1 MGYSIRTQDGI
12 VIDNIPDNIAPDS
25 PELKTRVAQ
34 VRAGNTQSKAP
45 IFSAEAPK
53 NYTGGEAAVEG
64 LKNLI
69 PSTVKFGVDTASTL
83 VHPIDTA
90 TNVARL
96 AEGGLA
102 NLSEAIPG
110 KATTVQN
117 RYTQAL
123 QPSDEYKQSL
133 EKSKGIASAV
143 GKQYADRYG
152 SMEGFKRAV
161 AEDPAS
167 ILGDISTVLTG
178 GASLA
183 PKAGKL
189 ASVLRT
195 AGDVTNPLYAAG
207 KVISTPAGIVGSI
220 AKGTIGT
227 ATGAGGEAINQAVK
241 AGETSNQAFLGN
253 LRKTSNMEDVVDIA
267 KTGLDNMRKEKN
279 AAYRSGMYDISQ
291 DKSTLNFDDIDSAIQ
306 NAKDKNIKFGEYID
320 EDAHKALMKAE
331 GIVNKWKNKSAD
343 AHTPEGFDALKQKI
357 YNEVLGKL
365 DYQKDA
371 FARNIV
377 GDIYSGIKSSIN
389 NQAPAYADVMKNYGE
404 ASDTINEI
412 KRALSL
418 NEKASADTSLKKLQ
432 SILRDDVSSS
442 FGHRKELAQQLV
454 ENGAEDLMPALA
466 GQALSSWKPR
476 GMLGNLETAGG
487 LGYLAFHPAALGSA
501 LMAAPFVVPRAA
513 GEMAYAYGKGKGAL
527 KRAGEKVPFTKEQAR
542 RAAMLLQQTQPN
554 QEEQ

>member
-1 MGYSIRTQDGI
+1 MGISIDEINAQTSAPSAPKKGI
-12 VIDNIPDNIAPDS
+12 HIDEVNQQLI
-25 PELKTRVAQ
+25 
-34 VRAGNTQSKAP
+34 
-45 IFSAEAPK
+45 K
-53 NYTGGEAAVEG
+53 NYTAGEAALEG
-64 LKNLI
+64 AKNLI
-69 PSTVKFGVDTASTL
+69 PSTIKFGVDTASTL
-83 VHPIDTA
+83 LHPIDTA

-110 KATTVQN
+110 KAKVVQN
-117 RYTQAL
+117 RYTQAM
-123 QPSDEYKQSL
+123 QPSEDYKQSL
-133 EKSKGIASAV
+133 EKSKDIASAV

-189 ASVLRT
+189 AGALRT
-195 AGDVTNPLYAAG
+195 AADVTNPLYSIEKIA
-207 KVISTPAGIVGSI
+207 KISTAPITGAKFNVPVVNREFNVPS
-220 AKGTIGT
+220 AVKGTIGT

-241 AGETSNQAFLGN
+241 AGETGNKVFLDN
-253 LRKTSNMEDVVDIA
+253 LRKTSNMEDAVDIA

-279 AAYRSGMYDISQ
+279 TAYRSGMYDISQ
-291 DKSTLNFDDIDSAIQ
+291 DKSVLSFDDIDNAIS
-306 NAKDKNIKFGEYID
+306 NAKSKNYDFGEYKD
-320 EDAHKALMKAE
+320 VGAQDALNKVEKL
-331 GIVNKWKNKSAD
+331 VNTWKKKSPD
-343 AHTPEGFDALKQKI
+343 AHTPEGLDFLKQKI
-357 YNEVLGKL
+357 NNEILGKL

-371 FARNIV
+371 FARNLV
-377 GDIYSGIKSSIN
+377 GDVYSELKSTIGK
-389 NQAPAYADVMKNYGE
+389 QAPAYADVMKNYGE

-442 FGHRKELAQQLV
+442 FGHRKDLANQLV
-454 ENGAEDLMPALA
+454 EHGAEDLMPALA

-487 LGYLAFHPAALGSA
+487 AYYALTHPAALGSA
-501 LMAAPFVVPRAA
+501 LLAAPFIIPRTA

-542 RAAMLLQQTQPN
+542 KAALLLQQTQPN

>member
-1 MGYSIRTQDGI
+1 MGISIDEINAQSSAPSTPKKGI
-12 VIDNIPDNIAPDS
+12 HIDEVNQQLI
-25 PELKTRVAQ
+25 
-34 VRAGNTQSKAP
+34 
-45 IFSAEAPK
+45 K
-53 NYTGGEAAVEG
+53 NYTAGEAALEG
-64 LKNLI
+64 AKNLI
-69 PSTVKFGVDTASTL
+69 PSTIKFGVDTASTL
-83 VHPIDTA
+83 LHPIDTVS
-90 TNVARL
+90 NVARL

-110 KATTVQN
+110 KAKVVQN
-117 RYTQAL
+117 RYTQAM
-123 QPSDEYKQSL
+123 QPSEEYKQSL
-133 EKSKGIASAV
+133 DKSKAIASAV
-143 GKQYADRYG
+143 GKQYVDRYG

-178 GASLA
+178 GAALA

-195 AGDVTNPLYAAG
+195 AADVTNPLYAAS
-207 KVISTPAGIVGSI
+207 KVISTPAGIAASI
-220 AKGTIGT
+220 GKKTIGT
-227 ATGAGGEAINQAVK
+227 TTGAGSEAINQAVK
-241 AGETSNQAFLGN
+241 AGETGNQAFLGN

-279 AAYRSGMYDISQ
+279 AAYRSGMFDISQ
-291 DKSTLNFDDIDSAIQ
+291 DKSTLSFDDIDNAIS
-306 NAKDKNIKFGEYID
+306 NAKAKNYDFGEYK
-320 EDAHKALMKAE
+320 DAGAQDAL
-331 GIVNKWKNKSAD
+331 NKVEKLVKTWKKKSPD
-343 AHTPEGFDALKQKI
+343 AHTPEGLDFLKQKI
-357 YNEVLGKL
+357 NNEILGKL

-371 FARNIV
+371 FARNLV
-377 GDIYSGIKSSIN
+377 GDVYSELKSTIGK
-389 NQAPAYADVMKNYGE
+389 QAPTYADVMKNYGE

-442 FGHRKELAQQLV
+442 FGHRKDLANQLV
-454 ENGAEDLMPALA
+454 EHGAEDLMPALA
-466 GQALSSWKPR
+466 GQSLSSWKPR

-542 RAAMLLQQTQPN
+542 KAAMLLQQTQPN